1 MSDELR
7 DEQQFLLNSLRDLE
21 RERTAGDIDED
32 DYATLRDGYIARA
45 AAITRELQGI
55 AEPEPAEQS
64 RWKRRL
70 VIALAVVAFGVG
82 AGVLVARQ
90 SGQRLPGQSLSGGI
104 EQSTSTLLASARQ
117 LNFSN
122 PQKAIELY
130 TKVLDLEPDNTE
142 ALTYR
147 SWILALTARNATGSV
162 KQIALATAVT
172 DLLRAQ
178 KADPEYPDAHCFLG
192 IVYFRFLNNPVLS
205 QPQLKVCMD
214 MKPPASVTSFV
225 NAIVK
230 EVDAAVKRQK

>member
-1 MSDELR
+1 MSEELR
-7 DEQQFLLNSLRDLE
+7 DEQQFLLDSLRDLE
-21 RERTAGDIDED
+21 RERAAGDIDD
-32 DYATLRDGYIARA
+32 HDYATLRDGYIARA
-45 AAITRELQGI
+45 AAITRELDGT
-55 AEPEPAEQS
+55 AAPENMQPS
-64 RWKRRL
+64 RWKRRAL
-70 VIALAVVAFGVG
+70 VALAVVAFGVG
-82 AGVLVARQ
+82 SGVLVARQ

-104 EQSTSTLLASARQ
+104 EQSTATMLASARQ

-162 KQIALATAVT
+162 KQLALATAVT

>member
-1 MSDELR
+1 MSEELR
-7 DEQQFLLNSLRDLE
+7 DEQQFLLASLRDLE
-21 RERTAGDIDED
+21 RERAAGDIDDD
-32 DYATLRDGYIARA
+32 DYATLREGYIART
-45 AAITRELQGI
+45 AAITRELDGTADPI
-55 AEPEPAEQS
+55 DAPPS
-64 RWKRRL
+64 RWKRRVL
-70 VIALAVVAFGVG
+70 VALAVVAFGVG
-82 AGVLVARQ
+82 SGVLVARQ

-104 EQSTSTLLASARQ
+104 EQSTAGLLSSARQ
-117 LNFSN
+117 LNFSD

-162 KQIALATAVT
+162 KQLALATAVT

-214 MKPPASVTSFV
+214 KKPPASVTSFV

-230 EVDAAVKRQK
+230 EVDAAVNRQK